1 MQAVWRS
8 WRRQGNRLSPRASG
22 NDGSPVDTR
31 IPAQDPCQP
40 RDYRMLHLCH
50 RNHGKCSNCGEQ
62 QETKAVTYMQ
72 RFTGKGGLGQIN
84 IPGNESVPFLWAEER
99 KQNCH
104 SLFYKFFLHSVFR
117 VRHLHFQQQTTSV
130 RAKWNPVKFR
140 LYPALPSAKNI
151 VNWRIQFG
159 SLCFCVFCCCFQE
172 MKRFLKIKKKKK
184 SVSLNLSERNL
195 YLSVILVVHCTGPH
209 VLSQRQV
216 SAHIVGTR
224 VFL

>member
-1 MQAVWRS
+1 MLLDYLEGLQVITGILQSIRAVQPEKDSAGLCRLWNWKGILTQAMQAVWRS

-84 IPGNESVPFLWAEER
+84 IPGNESVPFL
-99 KQNCH
+99 
-104 SLFYKFFLHSVFR
+104 
-117 VRHLHFQQQTTSV
+117 
-130 RAKWNPVKFR
+130 
-140 LYPALPSAKNI
+140 
-151 VNWRIQFG
+151 
-159 SLCFCVFCCCFQE
+159 
-172 MKRFLKIKKKKK
+172 
-184 SVSLNLSERNL
+184 
-195 YLSVILVVHCTGPH
+195 
-209 VLSQRQV
+209 
-216 SAHIVGTR
+216 
-224 VFL
+224 